1 MTDDINKKNEL
12 YSKTKFALVCSGTA
26 ALEMSSLKIPIIVIY
41 KLNFFTELIF
51 KFLVK
56 VKYANLI
63 NIMAE
68 KEIIPEIINNNLTN
82 NNLFNCFEN
91 LINSEINQKNQILE
105 SQLIIEKLYTNNDF
119 SLNASSEIINLL
131 RPQPFKN

>member
-1 MTDDINKKNEL
+1 
-12 YSKTKFALVCSGTA
+12 
-26 ALEMSSLKIPIIVIY
+26 
-41 KLNFFTELIF
+41 
-51 KFLVK
+51 
-56 VKYANLI
+56 
-63 NIMAE
+63 MAE